1 MRARSFLF
9 LCSALISAAALG
21 PALCAEEHAAPLS
34 KIRYVKFEDPFEHAF
49 TAEVPEGWEAKG
61 GTYRLGFSDVRP
73 MMDLKSPDGKSNV
86 RLGDFAIP
94 PYSLP
99 NRDHPREGDTL
110 DLGAQAQL
118 TIARYRS
125 GQDFAR
131 LYAFARFRDL
141 CQKLEPQ
148 PSDSAPPVKNY
159 IPQDTPAVQSS
170 DGQITYRCDEGGAS
184 RIAYSYAHTILLQGF
199 WTVDAMA
206 SFIAPASEI
215 ASARA
220 ILLHVSETF
229 TISPKWKEY
238 QKQMDAEGTQYQ
250 IARQKQRLAAL
261 SAQVQQFEAKM
272 RAMRNQVNA
281 FERRQATQAAQV
293 QSFDNA
299 LVGVTP
305 TIDPLGNERDVWT
318 GPHHNYWINGTG
330 TVVNSD
336 TSPGAGWQQLTPR
349 Q

>member
-1 MRARSFLF
+1 MHARSFLF
-9 LCSALISAAALG
+9 LCSALMSAVALS
-21 PALCAEEHAAPLS
+21 PALCAEEHAAPLP
-34 KIRYVKFEDPFEHAF
+34 KITYVKFEDPFEHAF

-61 GTYRLGFSDVRP
+61 GAYRLGFSDVRP

-86 RLGDFAIP
+86 RLGDVAIP

-99 NRDHPREGDTL
+99 NQYHPREGDTL

-141 CQKLEPQ
+141 CQKFEPQ

-159 IPQDTPAVQSS
+159 IPQDATVVQSS

-184 RIAYSYAHTILLQGF
+184 RIAYSYADTTLLQGI
-199 WTVDAMA
+199 WTVDAMG
-206 SFIAPASEI
+206 SFIAPASDV
-215 ASARA
+215 AAARA

-261 SAQVQQFEAKM
+261 SAQLQQFEAKM
-272 RAMRNQVNA
+272 RAMQNQVNA
-281 FERRQATQAAQV
+281 FERGQATQAAQV
-293 QSFDNA
+293 QSFDNM
-299 LVGVTP
+299 LVGITP

-318 GPHHNYWINGTG
+318 GPHHNYWINGNG